1 MAITLPQL
9 LWSGEECHCYVGA
22 HRVADKEGSGS
33 LVEEAEEELFT
44 FFNEWI
50 FPIIQVGYLDGGKVL
65 FFVLLF
71 ISGHEGLRQ
80 EGVQSGGT
88 EPNRFPRARHLNGS
102 VAYIKPV
109 L

>member
-1 MAITLPQL
+1 MVITLHQL

-71 ISGHEGLRQ
+71 ISGHEGLPTIQ
-80 EGVQSGGT
+80 ERAKKVCRVG
-88 EPNRFPRARHLNGS
+88 EPNQTVS
-102 VAYIKPV
+102 PV
-109 L
+109 QDI